1 MLAAKNAEAHMNNIA
16 SLSEMLMEEGLVE
29 DLLGVKTMADF
40 EAVMEKYD
48 QKESRD

>member
-1 MLAAKNAEAHMNNIA
+1 
-16 SLSEMLMEEGLVE
+16 MEEGLVE

-40 EAVMEKYD
+40 EMVMEKYD